1 MKSKTPK
8 VLHEISGR
16 SLVGHV
22 VAASRELDPQHLVVV
37 VGHAAEQVTAHLS
50 AGETPVRT
58 AFQAEQNGTG
68 HAVRMGLEEL
78 GGTVEGTVV
87 VVCGDTPLLSGET
100 LSALAATHTA
110 DANAVTVLT
119 AEVPDSTGYGRIVRD
134 AATGAVTEIVEH
146 KDATDAQRAIREI
159 NSGVFAFDG
168 RLLSDA
174 LGKVRTD
181 NSQGEEYLTDVL
193 SILREA
199 GHRVGASV
207 AGDHREI
214 LGINNRLQLAEARRL
229 LNERLLERA
238 MLAGVTV
245 VDPASTLIDA
255 TVTYERDAIVHPGT
269 QLLGATHLA
278 EDAEVGPNS
287 RLKDTVVHAGA
298 RVDNTVSDGAEVG
311 PGATVGPFAYLRPG
325 TRMGARSKA
334 GTYVEMKN
342 ATIGE
347 GTKVPH
353 LSYVGDATIG
363 DHTNIGAA
371 SVFVNYDGVA
381 KHHTT
386 IGSHCRTGSDNM
398 FVAPVTVGDGVYTAA
413 VRSSPRTYRPVHWPW
428 PGASS
433 GISRAGSPGSVPGA
447 RRLRPLRRPRRS
459 PTAKADRKQVRQRRR
474 TVIDAHPFRLARR
487 TSGPMRAVPDT
498 RLRRLCCDRDQDD
511 RREETDALL
520 RPRPPRAGRGGR
532 TPTGCRSRADEGL
545 RFRQR

>member
-1 MKSKTPK
+1 MSVNSPAAVVVLAAGEGTRMKSKTPK

-22 VAASRELDPQHLVVV
+22 VTAARELAPEHLVVV
-37 VGHAAEQVTAHLS
+37 VGHASEQVTAHLATVDS
-50 AGETPVRT
+50 QVRT
-58 AFQAEQNGTG
+58 AYQAVQGGTG
-68 HAVRMGLEEL
+68 HAVRVGLEEL
-78 GGTVEGTVV
+78 GGTVEGTVI

-100 LSALAATHTA
+100 LTALAATHTA
-110 DANAVTVLT
+110 DGNAVTVLT

-134 AATGAVTEIVEH
+134 AASGAVTEIVEH

-168 RLLSDA
+168 RLLADA

-207 AGDHREI
+207 AADHREI
-214 LGINNRLQLAEARRL
+214 LGINNRVQLAQARAL
-229 LNERLLERA
+229 LNQRLLERA

-245 VDPASTLIDA
+245 VDPATTVIDA
-255 TVTYERDAIVHPGT
+255 TVTYEPDAIVHPGT
-269 QLLGATHLA
+269 QLLGTTHLA
-278 EDAEVGPNS
+278 EDAEVGPNT
-287 RLKDTVVHAGA
+287 RLTDTAVHAGA
-298 RVDNTVSDGAEVG
+298 RVDNSVADRAEIG
-311 PGATVGPFAYLRPG
+311 PGSTVGPYAYLRPG
-325 TRMGARSKA
+325 TRLGAKAKA

-342 ATIGE
+342 ATVGE

-398 FVAPVTVGDGVYTAA
+398 FVAPVTIGDGVYTAA
-413 VRSSPRTYRPVHWPW
+413 
-428 PGASS
+428 
-433 GISRAGSPGSVPGA
+433 GSVITKDVPPGSLAVARGQQRNIAGWVARKRPGSA
-447 RRLRPLRRPRRS
+447 
-459 PTAKADRKQVRQRRR
+459 AAQAAQAAAQEAD
-474 TVIDAHPFRLARR
+474 
-487 TSGPMRAVPDT
+487 S
-498 RLRRLCCDRDQDD
+498 
-511 RREETDALL
+511 E
-520 RPRPPRAGRGGR
+520 
-532 TPTGCRSRADEGL
+532 S
-545 RFRQR
+545 